1 MGRGPLDHALCGST
15 PRAIPV
21 FLMVMVR
28 VTQGT
33 VCGKV
38 RGTALS
44 ILGRPIG
51 RRQRVAIPIKG
62 KYKFCRDCRFKINV
76 VCFG

>member
-1 MGRGPLDHALCGST
+1 VGRGPVDHALCGST

-33 VCGKV
+33 VCGQV
-38 RGTALS
+38 PGTPLG
-44 ILGRPIG
+44 ILGRPIV
-51 RRQRVAIPIKG
+51 RSQRVALPIKG
-62 KYKFCRDCRFKINV
+62 KYKFCRDVRFKINV